1 MTEKR
6 RLQVGIPVIGYKNW
20 MGGVSYIELLVKALS
35 GLPEDERPELY
46 QIVTEESLPRLEL
59 HQHFLHLFKAVIFIG
74 PYNKE
79 YPDFIYTPT
88 HRDLLDVLDFFF
100 PLMNGAWPTAKA
112 GCWIP
117 DFQHLHLP
125 QFFHEGE
132 CRSRSEC
139 FSNIARDA
147 KLLILSSRDA
157 QNDFRRFF
165 PGSKAITRV
174 LSFYAMPQES
184 WYQADCAEVQ
194 QKYGLPD
201 NFLICCNQFWAHKNH
216 AMLFTA
222 IGELHAEG
230 TDIHLVCTGHTEDY
244 RCPGFFDDL
253 KERIRSMGVEH
264 LVHILGSIPR
274 HDQIQL
280 VRRSM
285 ALVQPSLFEG
295 WSTVIEDCRA
305 LGKIMLLSDL
315 PVHQEQAPRNGQ
327 YFDRASLPSLKAKL
341 KEMVPT
347 LTPGPQ
353 YELERVAREEAH
365 RLVLSYGRQFCAIAR
380 DAIAIDQGAAV
391 SAQAPSA
398 PAAPAAPAAHAAPTG
413 STGSTGSTTL
423 PRITIVTPSFNQAEH
438 LENCI
443 QSVLSQGYPNLEY
456 IIMDGGSTDGS
467 VEIIKKYENRLAY
480 WQSRPDGGQYRA
492 VNEGF
497 RRSTGEI
504 MGWLNSDDMLHP
516 GGLKVLVDVFMNR
529 PDIEF
534 LTGKRV
540 GFDGEGNLR
549 SYGFE
554 TQTWSRTELLRK
566 ELIHQVS
573 LFVMQEATYWRR
585 SLWEKAGGTL
595 DFSYKLAADFE
606 LWLRFS
612 RHAKLHTV
620 DALLG
625 GFRYYSG
632 GQRCNQFRGE
642 YIAECDDVIDRERQL
657 PCALSTAPPPPLIA
671 YPLQKGVPDRGLTP
685 SQNGARHPGID
696 APTEEQSK
704 PSFVILVPKLPKI
717 SIVTPSFNQASFLEE
732 CLDSVLSQNYPNLEY
747 IVMDGGSSDGSAD
760 IIKKYEKHLAY
771 WQSRPDGGHYLAV
784 NEGFGRSTGEIMAWL
799 NSDDKYH
806 PGSFRLV
813 ADAFRFFP
821 ETSWITGSPT
831 GWDASGALLYMAQ
844 EPPLWSREKY
854 LAGEI
859 GPPHIQQE
867 STFWRRSLW
876 DLAGGTL
883 DTELGLAADME
894 LWTRFFRHAQLTT
907 LHAPLG
913 GFRNHPE
920 QKTATMLE
928 RYNAE
933 AAQVIERERRYF
945 QATRCPALA
954 PAPAPLQV
962 ADVESRAHTSV
973 TAENFGAFTYSRTFH
988 FAYFAGRDLELYG
1001 APADPSQCDLK
1012 VYQDLLVYSFIKNNV
1027 PAGSRILE
1035 VGGGASRVL
1044 RALKDD
1050 YECWNLDKLEGL
1062 GNGPVGIE
1070 VDGFKLVR
1078 EYLGSFT
1085 PELADGYFDLVFSIS
1100 VLEHV
1105 PESEENFAAI
1115 NRDIDR
1121 LLKPGGWSLHCFDV
1135 VARGRYTWGNGLL
1148 PYLFKANRTVNRW
1161 APFEQLY
1168 PDPYVYA
1175 MSEAAYDRHWKP
1187 MTKTSFREHGFPLSY
1202 NILWQKP
1209 SQAPEEAA
1217 ATASPPCQREDRVDS
1232 MVTTGEA
1239 NPPKSPFDKG
1249 DFGPASYLVSAI
1261 VSTYNAEKFFRGCLE
1276 DLFRQTLY
1284 RQGQLEIIII
1294 DSGSQQNEGE
1304 IARELMASHPHIVYR
1319 RTERETLYA
1328 AWNRGIALAHGR
1340 FLTHANT
1347 DDRHRAD
1354 CFEMMAQELER
1365 SGKGLAYVDALM
1377 TCGANETF
1385 EENSATKKWLLP
1397 DFDLRQALFD
1407 CPFGCQVMWRADAHG
1422 EIGTFDQNFKR
1433 AGDYEFFFRLALRKG
1448 ALHIPEIAVL
1458 YHESIDNLSYQNPQE
1473 VMREVRGF
1481 IGTPRTTLPLDEIY
1495 PFLKSAPS
1503 REAWV
1508 AVLVDFGNLLM
1519 GCSGSLFTDLPLAEQ
1534 FYRKALEL
1542 MPGKPE
1548 VVDNL
1553 AVAAM
1558 AQGKREAA
1566 IAAIALSPEM
1576 TPRLRGYLDELNAGR
1591 IPTQLNLIRVPH
1603 PGLDAM
1609 PPVKLLEEIRVPL
1622 APHER
1627 PVASPPAASPTHPGA
1642 PPFGKGGQGG
1652 ISGLAEENP
1661 PKSSFSKG
1669 GLPAAAMAGSAPYPT
1684 VVVDGVFFMTPKTG
1698 ITRVWEAL
1706 LTEWGKSG
1714 FGKSVVLLDRI
1725 GTAPKIPG
1733 LRYRT
1738 LPAYSARPEGVD
1750 RARVQKVCD
1759 EEGADLF
1766 ISTYYSSPLTTP
1778 SLFLSHDMIPEMS
1791 GLYDLNDAQWTEKRH
1806 AMARASAYVAVSQ
1819 STARNMESLHPE
1831 LAGHIEVAH
1840 CGIDRTLFRPASE
1853 QEKSEFRKA
1862 RGLTKPYFLFVG
1874 KRTEHKNGKLLFQ
1887 AFSRLPDREEYSIVC
1902 VGGAP
1907 QLEPELAALAAGC
1920 EVHLANF
1927 TDEELRLAYAC
1938 AAAFV
1943 YPSTHEGFGL
1953 PLLEAMACHCPVI
1966 TCQNSSIPEVAGAA
1980 ALYVDPDSPDQ
1991 LAADLI
1997 NVLNP
2002 DVRSHLIKT
2011 GLRQVEHFSW
2021 EKMARTIQEIICLE
2035 FPPAAASPAAAV
2047 APAGRSVGTRL
2058 TRSGMAKPKIS
2069 LVIPSYNYAQYLEAC
2084 LDSILSQEYPNLELI
2099 VMDGGSTDGTVE
2111 IIKKHERHIAFW
2123 RSHRDDGQYS
2133 AIEEGLN
2140 RATGEILGWLNADDM
2155 FHPGAFETVST
2166 IFMEHPE
2173 IEWVMGRPNS
2183 FDEAGNQKHILS
2195 FLPMNSRAKYLADEE
2210 LIQQE
2215 GTFWRRGL
2223 WERSGSYIDTS
2234 LKLAADLELWA
2245 RFFRG
2250 AKLYSIEALIAGFR
2264 DHPLQK
2270 SKDKAGYTEEANR
2283 VLARERE
2290 IFAAEKRPYSPPAP
2304 LPILV
2309 GDRPPRYPQAEE
2321 QRPVQGVAL

>member
-6 RLQVGIPVIGYKNW
+6 RLRVGIPVIGYKNW

-139 FSNIARDA
+139 FGNIARDA

-165 PGSKAITRV
+165 PDSKAITRV

-184 WYQADCAEVQ
+184 WYEADSVEVQ
-194 QKYGLPD
+194 KRYNLPD

-222 IGELHAEG
+222 IGQLHAEG

-244 RCPGFFDDL
+244 RCPGFFEDL
-253 KERIRSMGVEH
+253 KERLRSMGVEH
-264 LVHILGSIPR
+264 LVHILGAIPR

-280 VRRSM
+280 VRRAM

-315 PVHQEQAPRNGQ
+315 PVHQEQAPRNGR
-327 YFDRASLPSLKAKL
+327 YFDRTSLPSLKEKL

-347 LTPGPQ
+347 LVPGPQ
-353 YELERVAREEAH
+353 YDLERQAREEAH
-365 RLVLSYGRQFCAIAR
+365 GLVLSYGRQFCAIAR
-380 DAIAIDQGAAV
+380 DALAIEQGIAVPAEAPPLSAA
-391 SAQAPSA
+391 STASTA
-398 PAAPAAPAAHAAPTG
+398 
-413 STGSTGSTTL
+413 STGSTGSTAF

-438 LENCI
+438 LESCI

-467 VEIIKKYENRLAY
+467 VEIIKKYEDRLAY

-497 RRSTGEI
+497 RRSTGDI

-516 GGLKVLVDVFMNR
+516 GGLKVLADVFTSR
-529 PDIEF
+529 PDVEF

-540 GFDGEGNLR
+540 GFDGEGNLN

-566 ELIHQVS
+566 DLIHQVS

-620 DALLG
+620 DALVG

-632 GQRCNQFRGE
+632 GQRCNQFREE
-642 YIAECDDVIDRERQL
+642 YVAECDDVIDRERQA
-657 PCALSTAPPPPLIA
+657 PCALSTEPPPPLIA
-671 YPLQKGVPDRGLTP
+671 YPLERGLAP
-685 SQNGARHPGID
+685 SQESACPPRL
-696 APTEEQSK
+696 TEAATPPSGGESK
-704 PSFVILVPKLPKI
+704 PSFAILVPKLPKI
-717 SIVTPSFNQASFLEE
+717 SIVTPSFNQAAFLEE
-732 CLDSVLSQNYPNLEY
+732 CIDSVLSQNYPNLEY

-760 IIKKYEKHLAY
+760 IIRKHEKHLAY

-831 GWDASGALLYMAQ
+831 GWDASGALLYMAS
-844 EPPLWSREKY
+844 EIPLWSREKY

-883 DTELGLAADME
+883 DTELELAADME
-894 LWTRFFRHAQLTT
+894 LWTRFFRHGQLTT

-913 GFRNHPE
+913 GFRNHPD

-945 QATRCPALA
+945 LATGSPALA

-1012 VYQDLLVYSFIKNNV
+1012 VYQDLLVYSFIRNNV
-1027 PAGSRILE
+1027 PPGARILE

-1044 RALKDD
+1044 RALKED
-1050 YECWNLDKLEGL
+1050 YECWNLDKLEGV

-1070 VDGFKLVR
+1070 VDGFRLVR

-1085 PELADGYFDLVFSIS
+1085 PELPDGYFDLVFSIS
-1100 VLEHV
+1100 ALEHV
-1105 PESEENFAAI
+1105 PESEENFARI
-1115 NRDIDR
+1115 NRDLDR

-1135 VARGRYTWGNGLL
+1135 VARGRYTWSNGLL
-1148 PYLFKANRTVNRW
+1148 PYLFQSNRTVNRF

-1168 PDPYVYA
+1168 PDPFVYA

-1187 MTKTSFREHGFPLSY
+1187 MTKTPFREHGFPLSY

-1209 SQAPEEAA
+1209 YEGAQQTQPAIGCSLDKGGTGGIASQADAA
-1217 ATASPPCQREDRVDS
+1217 GGNVP
-1232 MVTTGEA
+1232 
-1239 NPPKSPFDKG
+1239 
-1249 DFGPASYLVSAI
+1249 YLVSAI

-1276 DLFRQTLY
+1276 NLIRQTLY
-1284 RQGQLEIIII
+1284 QRGELEIVVI
-1294 DSGSQQNEGE
+1294 DSGSQQNEGK
-1304 IARELMASHPHIVYR
+1304 IAREFMARHPHIVYR

-1328 AWNRGIALAHGR
+1328 AWNRGIALARGR

-1354 CFEMMAQELER
+1354 CFEMMARRLER
-1365 SGKGLAYVDALM
+1365 SGKGLAYIDALM

-1385 EENSATKKWLLP
+1385 EENGATKKWLLP

-1407 CPFGCQVMWRADAHG
+1407 CPFGCQVMWRADAHK
-1422 EIGTFDQNFKR
+1422 EVGTFDPNFKR
-1433 AGDYEFFFRLALRKG
+1433 AGDYEFFFRLALKKG
-1448 ALHIPEIAVL
+1448 ALHIPEIAAL

-1481 IGTPRTTLPLDEIY
+1481 IGGLRTTLPLDEIY
-1495 PFLKSAPS
+1495 PFLKSDRSPA
-1503 REAWV
+1503 AWV
-1508 AVLVDFGNLLM
+1508 AALVDFGNLLM
-1519 GCSGSLFTDLPLAEQ
+1519 GASGSLFTDLPLAEQ
-1534 FYRKALEL
+1534 FYRKALKV
-1542 MPGKPE
+1542 MPGHPE
-1548 VVDNL
+1548 VADNL

-1566 IAAIALSPEM
+1566 IAAIGFSSVE
-1576 TPRLRGYLDELNAGR
+1576 TPRLRGYLDELAAGR
-1591 IPTQLNLIRVPH
+1591 IPAHLDLIRIPH

-1609 PPVKLLEEIRVPL
+1609 APVRLLDEIRVPL
-1622 APHER
+1622 SPDER
-1627 PVASPPAASPTHPGA
+1627 GGA
-1642 PPFGKGGQGG
+1642 PPKPETETAARTG
-1652 ISGLAEENP
+1652 S
-1661 PKSSFSKG
+1661 
-1669 GLPAAAMAGSAPYPT
+1669 PAYPT

-1706 LTEWGKSG
+1706 LTEWAKTD
-1714 FGKSVVLLDRI
+1714 FGKSIVVLDRT

-1750 RARVQKVCD
+1750 RALVQKVCD
-1759 EEGADLF
+1759 EERADLF

-1806 AMARASAYVAVSQ
+1806 ALARASAYVAVSR
-1819 STARNMESLHPE
+1819 STARDMERLSPE
-1831 LAGHIEVAH
+1831 LAGRIEVAH
-1840 CGIDRTLFRPASE
+1840 CGIDRTLFRPASDE
-1853 QEKSEFRKA
+1853 EKREFRKA
-1862 RGLTKPYFLFVG
+1862 HGLTKPYFLFVG

-1887 AFSRLPDREEYSIVC
+1887 AFSRLPDREEYAIVC

-1907 QLEPELAALAAGC
+1907 ELEPELAALAAGC

-1927 TDEELRLAYAC
+1927 TDQELRLAYAC

-1966 TCQNSSIPEVAGAA
+1966 TCQSTSIPEVAGAA
-1980 ALYVDPDSPDQ
+1980 ALYVAPDNPGQ

-1997 NVLNP
+1997 NVQNP
-2002 DVRSHLIKT
+2002 DIRSHLIKT
-2011 GLRQVEHFSW
+2011 GMRQIEHFSW
-2021 EKMARTIQEIICLE
+2021 EKMARTIQEVVCRE
-2035 FPPAAASPAAAV
+2035 FAKPEKAAPTPDPSPLV
-2047 APAGRSVGTRL
+2047 GRGEYGLGVEGEIPSKGPGESSPRL
-2058 TRSGMAKPKIS
+2058 TRSGTARPKIS
-2069 LVIPSYNYAQYLEAC
+2069 LVIPSYNYARYLGDC
-2084 LDSILSQEYPNLELI
+2084 LDSILSQGYPNLELI

-2111 IIKKHERHIAFW
+2111 IIKKYERHIAFW
-2123 RSHRDDGQYS
+2123 RSHRDDGQYA

-2140 RATGEILGWLNADDM
+2140 RATGELLGWLNADDM

-2245 RFFRG
+2245 RFFRS
-2250 AKLYSIEALIAGFR
+2250 AKLYSVEALIAGFR

-2304 LPILV
+2304 LPILI

-2321 QRPVQGVAL
+2321 QRPVRGVAL